1 MFIVTTV
8 YQSNEKKT
16 TTTFLPFEDFKSL
29 KY

>member
-8 YQSNEKKT
+8 YQSNEKKKKK
-16 TTTFLPFEDFKSL
+16 FLPFEGFKSL